1 MLHVLELQKIQ
12 VSPSGVMS
20 AGSLSSTSEG
30 EYSSLFL
37 VPSPPPAI
45 VRGISAPSSGDST
58 HHAQEDMP
66 KGGHGLG
73 QGQGHKGGES
83 TGGGNATDII
93 LQSSLLANEVREIYH
108 ALRGRCR
115 GW

>member
-1 MLHVLELQKIQ
+1 MLHVLEQQKKQ

-66 KGGHGLG
+66 KGG
-73 QGQGHKGGES
+73 QGHKGGES